1 MPSDPWSILAVFPR
15 RTVISRGAA
24 GTGGGEQ
31 VLATNVDKVWIMHGL
46 DMPLNSRRL
55 ERYLAV
61 VWDSGAT
68 PEIVLTKGDMAEDMD
83 AAVGQAQLAA
93 MGAPIRCVSSMDP
106 GSVQDL
112 RDSLAPGCTV
122 ALLGPSG
129 VGKSTL
135 VNLLAGNTIAVT
147 GEVRSGDRKGRH
159 TTVRRQL
166 FRIPGGALL
175 LDTPGMRELRVGV
188 LDEGLSQAF
197 ADIEAIAEGCR
208 FRDCRHQGEPGC
220 AVLEAVAQGGLDS
233 GRLASFQKLLAE
245 AAYETRKIDP
255 RARAAAVS
263 EWKTAVKT
271 LKQHPKYKNR

>member
-1 MPSDPWSILAVFPR
+1 MIA
-15 RTVISRGAA
+15 RGAA

-31 VLATNVDKVWIMHGL
+31 VLATNVDRVWIVHGL

-68 PEIVLTKGDMAEDMD
+68 PEIVLTKGDLAEDM
-83 AAVGQAQLAA
+83 APTVSQVETVAI
-93 MGAPIRCVSSMDP
+93 GASIRCVSSTDP

-112 RDSLAPGCTV
+112 RNSVAPGCTV

-135 VNLLAGNTIAVT
+135 VNLLAGETIAAT
-147 GEVRSGDRKGRH
+147 GEVREGDRKGRH
-159 TTVRRQL
+159 TTVRREL

-188 LDEGLSQAF
+188 LEEGLKEAF
-197 ADIEAIAEGCR
+197 ADIEVFAKSCR
-208 FRDCRHQGEPGC
+208 FRDCRHEGEPGC
-220 AVLEAVAQGGLDS
+220 SVLEAVAQGSLDS
-233 GRLASFQKLLAE
+233 GRLESFRKLQAE
-245 AAYETRKIDP
+245 AAHELRKADP
-255 RARAAAVS
+255 RARAAALS
-263 EWKTAVKT
+263 EWKTAIKT
-271 LKQHPKYKNR
+271 MKHHPKHKG